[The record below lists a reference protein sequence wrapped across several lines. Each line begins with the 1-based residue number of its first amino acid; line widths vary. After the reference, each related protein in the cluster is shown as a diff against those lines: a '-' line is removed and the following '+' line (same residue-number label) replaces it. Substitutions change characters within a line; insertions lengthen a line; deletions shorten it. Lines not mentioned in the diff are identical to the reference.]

1 MTRSL
6 PFPWVMLIA
15 LVLQV
20 VLFRFGTFW
29 GGYGLL
35 AVHVYG
41 LLRMP
46 FGWPP
51 VSYLLVGS
59 AVGFLMDVA
68 CFTGGMHLAAGAT
81 LGMAYPSM
89 MRAVEQRDGL
99 RPGHVMG
106 AFEDGW
112 GRYATFVAVGVGMH
126 WLVMFGLQNG
136 AGLVGRTLGQTLAS
150 TALNTGVFLL
160 LQGLT
165 NRPRRQS
172 GGSNSAYPW
181 G

>member
-1 MTRSL
+1 MMRSL
-6 PFPWVMLIA
+6 PFAWVMLVT
-15 LVLQV
+15 LFLQV

-35 AVHVYG
+35 AVHLYG

-59 AVGFLMDVA
+59 GVGLMMDLA
-68 CFTGGMHLAAGAT
+68 CFTGGMHMAAGAT

-89 MRAVEQRDGL
+89 MRTVEQRDGL

-136 AGLVGRTLGQTLAS
+136 AGLVGRTLGQTFAS
-150 TALNTGVFLL
+150 TALNAGVFLL

-181 G
+181 V